1 MNRETFSKALFVVC
15 ALACLTPYVSPPI
28 ALLLGFIFSQTVKNP
43 FAKYNNKI
51 TKYLL
56 QFSVVGLG
64 FGMNLFE
71 AAEAGKQGL
80 VFTVS
85 SILVTLVLG
94 LILGKIFSLKKNTSV
109 LISSGTAICGGSAI
123 AAISPV
129 IDAQEDEMS
138 VSLGTVFILNAIA
151 LFIFP
156 AIGHYFGLSQS
167 QFGLWAAVAIHDTSS
182 VVGAA
187 HKYGEEALQIATTV
201 KMERALWIIPLSL
214 VLAVIFKKKT
224 SKIKIPYFILFF
236 VVAMAINTFIPAT
249 QEISP
254 YLVMVAKKGLTL
266 TLFFIGAGLTRSAL
280 KNVGIKPFLLGAILW
295 VFISV
300 VSLWVIMQTVV

>member
-1 MNRETFSKALFVVC
+1 MYRKNLSQIKFVIC

-28 ALLLGFIFSQTVKNP
+28 ALLLGFAFSQIFTNP
-43 FAKYNNKI
+43 FIKYNNKI
-51 TKYLL
+51 TNYLL

-80 VFTVS
+80 IFTVA
-85 SILVTLVLG
+85 SILITLLLGIVLG
-94 LILGKIFSLKKNTSV
+94 KLLSLKKNTTV

-156 AIGHYFGLSQS
+156 LIGHYFELSQH

-214 VLAVIFKKKT
+214 ILAVIFKKKT
-224 SKIKIPYFILFF
+224 NKIKIPYFILFF
-236 VVAMAINTFIPAT
+236 VVAMVINTFVPAT
-249 QEISP
+249 KEISP
-254 YLVMVAKKGLTL
+254 YLVLVAKRGLTL

-280 KNVGIKPFLLGAILW
+280 KNVGIKPFLLGLILW
-295 VFISV
+295 IFISTS
-300 VSLWVIMQTVV
+300 SLWVIMQTVN

>member
-1 MNRETFSKALFVVC
+1 MNRETFSKILFVVC
-15 ALACLTPYVSPPI
+15 ALACLTPYVSAPM
-28 ALLLGFIFSQTVKNP
+28 ALLLGFIFSQAVKNP
-43 FAKYNNKI
+43 FIKYNNKI

-80 VFTVS
+80 VLTVS

-94 LILGKIFSLKKNTSV
+94 IVLGKIFSVKRNITM

-123 AAISPV
+123 AAVSPV

-138 VSLGTVFILNAIA
+138 VSLGTIFILNAIA

-156 AIGHYFGLSQS
+156 AVGHYFGLSQK
-167 QFGLWAAVAIHDTSS
+167 QFGMWAAVAIHDTSS

-187 HKYGEEALQIATTV
+187 HRYGEEALQIAATV

-214 VLAVIFKKKT
+214 VLAVIFKKKA

-249 QEISP
+249 HDISP
-254 YLVMVAKKGLTL
+254 YLVMIAKKGLTL

-280 KNVGIKPFLLGAILW
+280 RNVGIKPFLLGMALW

-300 VSLWVIMQTVV
+300 TSLLVIIQTVV